1 MGEKSGK
8 NVRRQHIKRVFMD
21 NKRNIFIYALQKTIP
36 VMVGYLFLGMA
47 YGISMLEKYSGTG
60 SRKPYL
66 IFGLTDE
73 TFSVICAEKVPEH
86 MDRGKLYMLITLF
99 DQCYWVLGTLL
110 GCAAGRLVTFNSTGL
125 DFALTALAA
134 GTILTRFLP
143 FLLFPTAEK
152 TPPFVTWLGEKLPYA
167 SMGLLVVYCLK
178 DISST
183 TGSHGIPECA
193 AVALTAILQVW
204 KKNVLLSIGVGT
216 VCYMLL
222 VQFVFL

>member
-1 MGEKSGK
+1 
-8 NVRRQHIKRVFMD
+8 MD

-86 MDRGKLYMLITLF
+86 MDRGKLYMLIT
-99 DQCYWVLGTLL
+99 
-110 GCAAGRLVTFNSTGL
+110 
-125 DFALTALAA
+125 
-134 GTILTRFLP
+134 
-143 FLLFPTAEK
+143 
-152 TPPFVTWLGEKLPYA
+152 
-167 SMGLLVVYCLK
+167 
-178 DISST
+178 